1 MISVS
6 EAAIA
11 LSETELREVL
21 QAGILAPSAD
31 NHHRVR
37 FERLEGGNLE
47 MTATGTADW
56 NEQPHRQLLDLLASG
71 AIVENIALRSLEFGR
86 ALQVQWF
93 PDPLRRELTA
103 SLHWVAARTPP
114 DPLAQAIASRQTHR
128 GFYRRAPLSPTG
140 LERMHAAA
148 ASNPGAEL
156 VWLDTAARRTAALHA
171 IRLAEA
177 ERFKRRAL
185 HAELFGAIRFDVGWS
200 ETAENGLPPATLAVE
215 PPLRAVFAQLRRWPL
230 MRALNWVGA
239 SQALAMRSAYLP
251 AMLAPH
257 LGAIVS
263 LAPPLDRPQDENRGD
278 DLRHQ
283 DAQAGRA
290 LQRAWLAASAEGFA
304 FQPFAAATALIRQRA
319 GAGWVDADAQIRL
332 TEIIAGIPLG
342 QGRPAIFFRVGS
354 ARPMPCATKRPPLSR
369 FLNLMDGT
377 G

>member
-1 MISVS
+1 MTPMP
-6 EAAIA
+6 EAEVA
-11 LSETELREVL
+11 LSEAELCEVL

-37 FERLEGGNLE
+37 FQRLKGGRLEIL
-47 MTATGTADW
+47 ATGIDGW

-71 AIVENIALRSLEFGR
+71 AIVENIALRSLEFGHT
-86 ALQVQWF
+86 LKVQWF
-93 PDPLRRELTA
+93 PDPLRRESTA
-103 SLHWVAARTPP
+103 RLHWVAARTPP

-140 LERMHAAA
+140 LERMRAAA
-148 ASNPGAEL
+148 ASGPGAAL
-156 VWLDTAARRTAALHA
+156 VWLDSAAGRTAALRA

-177 ERFKRRAL
+177 ERFRRRAL

-200 ETAENGLPPATLAVE
+200 ESAEDGLPPATLAVE
-215 PPLRAVFAQLRRWPL
+215 PPLRAAFAQLRRWPL
-230 MRALNWVGA
+230 MRALNLVGA
-239 SQALAMRSAYLP
+239 SKALAIRSAYLP

-263 LAPPLDRPQDENRGD
+263 LAHPRTSPHHEESSDE
-278 DLRHQ
+278 LRFH

-290 LQRAWLAASAEGFA
+290 LQRAWLAASVEGFA
-304 FQPFAAATALIRQRA
+304 FQPFAAVTALIRQRA

-332 TEIIAGIPLG
+332 AEIIAGIPLG
-342 QGRPAIFFRVGS
+342 QRRPAIFFRVGS
-354 ARPMPCATKRPPLSR
+354 ARPMPCVTGRPPLSH
-369 FLNLMDGT
+369 FLNLVDGT